1 LLLLVGVAAVVVA
14 ASVEPTLTSSLADP
28 SETPRLP
35 SPDPVLEASLGAFA
49 RLTIGAVALLVCLG
63 ALLVAQAAPRE
74 RFVQIGVL
82 QALGMAQPEVGRWL
96 VLEHSLSLVASL
108 LMGSWLGRQ
117 VALWVLPLLDVG
129 VSNRFILDVTDVT
142 TSWLLVGGFVVA
154 VVTALLVPLTMRTRA
169 LGPLALRSGLR
180 LGDEV

>member
-1 LLLLVGVAAVVVA
+1 
-14 ASVEPTLTSSLADP
+14 
-28 SETPRLP
+28 
-35 SPDPVLEASLGAFA
+35 VLEASLGALA
-49 RLTIGAVALLVCLG
+49 QLIIGAVALLVCLG

-117 VALWVLPLLDVG
+117 VALWVLPLLDTG
-129 VSNRFILDVTDVT
+129 VSNRFILDVTEVA
-142 TSWLLVGGFVVA
+142 TSWLWVGGFVLA
-154 VVTALLVPLTMRTRA
+154 VTLSLLAPLLLTTRA